1 MSPNKPMADTR
12 HPTAVMRT
20 LRRGLILAMVC
31 FAGYANAAGFQWHG
45 LTIAIPPGF
54 DGPIESRPGA
64 YAESVGF
71 AVPGTVGVPTNTL
84 QMARLQLPGTPPA
97 MSDDER
103 FQFLSMQLTK
113 MMKALERRRTSYS
126 QTAFEKVKLG
136 SLFAVRSAWTGKD
149 QDIQMNGVFYCLL
162 IDSGVIFLQ
171 TSGPGDKPDGQQALA
186 ISALNKLQDGT

>member
-1 MSPNKPMADTR
+1 MSPDKS
-12 HPTAVMRT
+12 TAFMRVM
-20 LRRGLILAMVC
+20 RRGLILVMIC
-31 FAGYANAAGFQWHG
+31 FAGYANAESFQFHG

-54 DGPIESRPGA
+54 DGPIESRPNA

-71 AVPGTVGVPTNTL
+71 AVPGTAGVPTNTL
-84 QMARLQLPGTPPA
+84 QMTRLQLPGTPPA

-113 MMKALERRRTSYS
+113 MMKALENRRTAYS

-136 SLFAVRSAWTGKD
+136 KLLAVRSGWTGMA
-149 QDIQMNGVFYCLL
+149 QGIQMNGVFYCVL

-171 TSGPGDKPDGQQALA
+171 ASGPGDKPDAHQALA
-186 ISALNKLQDGT
+186 ISALNALKDAG